1 MEQFVNT
8 VKGIFRV
15 IIALFQS
22 LLILLVVL
30 TAVAGYVLYR
40 AVSWMADNPA
50 VMLLPPTAL
59 MAVWLL
65 KRYVLGRDLTV
76 ADTAATIIKR
86 ADGKME
92 SLFRGYHKLK
102 LGDRVCKK
110 LSLRLKSVETNLEE
124 IQTLDDESVRLS
136 AHYDLQIAHPLNYY
150 QRGRKQEIDYSG
162 LHQESL
168 LSVLSEFDF
177 DDLYNAPSEINVKV
191 QQFLNDQLRHYGLRI
206 HNYSLAEIVCPRT
219 NERWQRNPALS
230 AGQYW
235 SEVKNFRRRL
245 G

>member
-1 MEQFVNT
+1 MEQFVKT
-8 VKGIFRV
+8 LKDMLRGI
-15 IIALFQS
+15 ITLFQL
-22 LLILLVVL
+22 LLILLVML
-30 TAVAGYVLYR
+30 TAVALYLLYR
-40 AVSWMADNPA
+40 AASWMADNPA

-65 KRYVLGRDLTV
+65 KRYVLGRDLAV
-76 ADTAATIIKR
+76 RDTAATIIKR

-92 SLFRGYHKLK
+92 TLFRGYHKLK

-110 LSLRLKSVETNLEE
+110 LSLRLQLVETNQEE
-124 IQTLDDESVRLS
+124 IQTLDDEGVRLS
-136 AHYDLQIAHPLNYY
+136 AHYDLQIFHPLNYY
-150 QRGRKQEIDYSG
+150 QRGRKQDIDFSG

-168 LSVLSEFDF
+168 LSVLSDLNF
-177 DDLYNAPSEINVKV
+177 DDLYNAPSEINVQV

-219 NERWQRNPALS
+219 NERWQRNPTLS

-235 SEVKNFRRRL
+235 SEVKNFHRRL